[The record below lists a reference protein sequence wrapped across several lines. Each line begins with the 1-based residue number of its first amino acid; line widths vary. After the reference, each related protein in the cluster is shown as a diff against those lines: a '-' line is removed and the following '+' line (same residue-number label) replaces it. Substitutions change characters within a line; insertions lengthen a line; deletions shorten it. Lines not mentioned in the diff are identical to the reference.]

1 MISDLIDQ
9 LNRATIHVNP
19 QTLAAFL
26 LGLRVMATVLILA
39 VLIRQIKNLRSLS
52 TDYPAVR
59 WTVFILTVVLLVGQI
74 IPVLL
79 DSIVAFGSTYAGR
92 STNPNIIGAS
102 YALNNAIKD
111 VIIGLLLCFLYF
123 RPGAAR
129 LKTKD

>member
-1 MISDLIDQ
+1 MMILET
-9 LNRATIHVNP
+9 TINVDA
-19 QTLAAFL
+19 QTLASIL
-26 LGLRVMATVLILA
+26 LGLRVLATVLIGA
-39 VLIRQIKNLRSLS
+39 VLVRQIQNLRRLS

-79 DSIVAFGSTYAGR
+79 DSIVAFGSNYSGR
-92 STNPNIIGAS
+92 STSPIIGAS

-123 RPGAAR
+123 RPGASR
-129 LKTKD
+129 LKNKG